1 MKIDYLGHSEFIVEM
16 EGERGTVRI
25 LADAWLSSHAFGDFL
40 SRNPVL
46 PPNTPE
52 LLPPLDGV
60 FLTHPHCDHFDPY
73 TLVALY
79 RKQRPALLL
88 PETAL
93 YLKPLLDEY
102 LDHPEIVVLSQNEPV
117 RFRGV
122 VLTGINYIN
131 GYHSNEDDVMCLAIR
146 GRDSWAFLEGDTA
159 IPDTEEAWEGI
170 YRMATEAKFEDR
182 LYVAV
187 RNELEA
193 LFLSYDGTDAGLRR
207 RALQAYRTRREE
219 EIAHDYEKF
228 IESDVPE
235 IWALPGVTRVL
246 IGQGMILP
254 PELDADFLK
263 LSSPFP
269 LPEVVGLERRA
280 AARCKKKLNIL
291 SHRPGWQ
298 VELKAGRV
306 AGERRIDGISV
317 AKAGF
322 RDYPV
327 SFDPDVVLRRRR
339 LFRPL
344 RNVERDRG
352 KQKERF
358 LSLLNHRYLP
368 ALACDIEEPLKKIL
382 TMSPGRTYCI
392 EIRYGTGDNH
402 TKEVYGIGF
411 GDFAFRELSAEEMKT
426 GGIVPGESYW
436 ANDLEDHL
444 DGSQDMFST
453 TLHTFEESRAIRLWN
468 WLGLPFLNSDLI
480 YRKMEL
486 HFERAARGET
496 VADWVL
502 PVVRENFERE
512 PS

>member
-16 EGERGTVRI
+16 EGDQGPVRI

-46 PPNTPE
+46 PPSAAE

-73 TLVALY
+73 TLVPLY
-79 RKQRPALLL
+79 RRQRPTLLL

-93 YLKPLLDEY
+93 YMKPLLDEY
-102 LDHPEIVVLSQNEPV
+102 LGNPDILVLCQNEAVP
-117 RFRGV
+117 FRGLE
-122 VLTGINYIN
+122 LTGINYVN
-131 GYHSNEDDVMCLAIR
+131 GYHSNEDDVMCLAIK
-146 GRDSWAFLEGDTA
+146 GKNSWAFLEGDTA
-159 IPDTEEAWEGI
+159 VPDTEEAWEEI
-170 YRMATEAKFEDR
+170 YRMAADQKFADR

-193 LFLSYDGTDAGLRR
+193 LFLSYDGVDVAERR
-207 RALQAYRTRREE
+207 RALQAYRSRRED
-219 EIAHDYEKF
+219 EIVHDYEKF
-228 IESDVPE
+228 AESDVPE

-280 AARCKKKLNIL
+280 AARFKKKMNIL
-291 SHRPGWQ
+291 AHRPGWQ
-298 VELKAGRV
+298 VELGGGRV
-306 AGERRIDGISV
+306 AGERRLDGMS
-317 AKAGF
+317 AQAGF
-322 RDYPV
+322 REYSV
-327 SFDPDVVLRRRR
+327 SFDPDVLLRRKR

-344 RNVERDRG
+344 RNVERDRSR
-352 KQKERF
+352 QRALF
-358 LSLLNHRYLP
+358 LDLLNRRYLP
-368 ALACDIEEPLKKIL
+368 ALACDLEEPLKKVL
-382 TMSPGRTYCI
+382 TGAPGRTYAI
-392 EIRYGTGDNH
+392 EIRYGTATEH
-402 TKEVYGIGF
+402 KSEVYGIGF
-411 GDFAFRELSAEEMKT
+411 GDFAFREILPDEIAEK
-426 GGIVPGESYW
+426 GIVASESYW

-453 TLHTFEESRAIRLWN
+453 TLHTFEEGRSIRLWN
-468 WLGLPFLNSDLI
+468 WLGLPFLNSDLV
-480 YRKMEL
+480 YRKMAL
-486 HFERAARGET
+486 HFERAAKGET

-502 PVVRENFERE
+502 PVVRENLARE
-512 PS
+512 S